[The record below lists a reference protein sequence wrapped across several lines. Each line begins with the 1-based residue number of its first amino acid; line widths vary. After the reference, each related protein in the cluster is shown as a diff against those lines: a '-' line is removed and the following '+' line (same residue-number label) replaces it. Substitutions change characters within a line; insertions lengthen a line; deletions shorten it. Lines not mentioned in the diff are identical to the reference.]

1 MKIFLVGA
9 ICLAFSIT
17 AVHAQDARS
26 GSSSTSGST
35 ATSSPHQQQQATAGV
50 VYAPTVNE
58 PSIPTHT
65 SETVKN
71 TPDLIQGAYAPSM
84 SSDSCLT
91 TSQVGVSV
99 AGIGVAGGHG
109 VPDDVCRRLRA
120 AEKHG
125 QIASEMH
132 MLGRDDAAL
141 YQMELAETDACLAD
155 GFKLED
161 CQRTAHDSIYP
172 TKH

>member
-1 MKIFLVGA
+1 MKIQ
-9 ICLAFSIT
+9 LAVAFIAALTFS
-17 AVHAQDARS
+17 AVHAQTN
-26 GSSSTSGST
+26 STSSAT
-35 ATSSPHQQQQATAGV
+35 TSSGAQANGHQANTQAITFNTPASPS
-50 VYAPTVNE
+50 ATTETVRG
-58 PSIPTHT
+58 
-65 SETVKN
+65 SETLHN
-71 TPDLIQGAYAPSM
+71 TPDLVQGAYAPSM
-84 SSDSCLT
+84 SSDSCMT

-99 AGIGVAGGHG
+99 AGVGVAGGHG
-109 VPDDVCRRLRA
+109 SPDDVCRRLRA

-132 MLGRDDAAL
+132 MLGRDDVAL

-172 TKH
+172 PKH